1 MRTSATAGLAM
12 TSAVYTFAQEAAARD
27 MSVTVPVPPS
37 TSKLDVAVTLRADR
51 LRVSV
56 VGHPRQPHVLD
67 GELCYDVDPDC
78 LSWALERAGGA
89 TELVIALEKAEPVDW
104 GEGLFR
110 VQLAAPR
117 PEPELKRGDV
127 PASASAAA
135 RSVADGVALQPA
147 TPAAP
152 APAPAASVTPSCR
165 DCAKAPAPAPAPAAS
180 GTPSRLDYA
189 KWDAIGVSD
198 DDDDSSDGKRPPL
211 PLDSAASEIWADLM
225 AGKKSLLTRDG
236 VVNVGEDAPRA

>member
-89 TELVIALEKAEPVDW
+89 TGPS
-104 GEGLFR
+104 G
-110 VQLAAPR
+110 AAPR
-117 PEPELKRGDV
+117 PPE
-127 PASASAAA
+127 AA
-135 RSVADGVALQPA
+135 
-147 TPAAP
+147 
-152 APAPAASVTPSCR
+152 
-165 DCAKAPAPAPAPAAS
+165 
-180 GTPSRLDYA
+180 
-189 KWDAIGVSD
+189 
-198 DDDDSSDGKRPPL
+198 PPL
-211 PLDSAASEIWADLM
+211 PEGEHVELDDRCLEWM
-225 AGKKSLLTRDG
+225 ALNEPGTL
-236 VVNVGEDAPRA
+236 